1 MTDLQIKYQN
11 LVLDR
16 ERVARELELNERQI
30 SEVERH
36 NLETEDQARK
46 QLGIAQHQADSARI
60 QALASKSNA
69 ETNRLNYGVNYMN
82 AETNR
87 YNAETNRLNYG
98 VNAMNAETNR
108 LNYAVNAQNA
118 ATNARNAEINA
129 QNAQTNAGYLQLER
143 ILTPYKQNQL
153 AAQAEAARASAAAS
167 RASAADIGAKTDA
180 GYWQSAAWSN
190 YANTASGATRAL
202 TGLGLVSAGAKAAT
216 KAAGAGAAGSS
227 VLNFASLA
235 KYFTSEN
242 MVQGAMWNWVF
253 NQTDE
258 AVRNHRQSLE
268 RLSELRTK
276 YGLTKQQF
284 GSMTAEELRDFI
296 ENGVLPD
303 RFGHITSSGT
313 RAGGH
318 GIKVK

>member
-36 NLETEDQARK
+36 NLETEEQART

-60 QALASKSNA
+60 QALASRTNA

-87 YNAETNRLNYG
+87 YNAQTNRLNYG

-129 QNAQTNAGYLQLER
+129 QNARTNAGYLQLER
-143 ILTPYKQNQL
+143 LITPYKQEQL
-153 AAQAEAARASAAAS
+153 SAQADAARASAAAS

-180 GYWQSAAWSN
+180 GYWQSATWSN
-190 YANTASGATRAL
+190 YGNTASNASRAL
-202 TGLGLVSAGAKAAT
+202 TGFGAL
-216 KAAGAGAAGSS
+216 AAGATAAKSS
-227 VLNFASLA
+227 ASTSAAALGFGSLA
-235 KYFTSEN
+235 KSIGN
-242 MVQGAMWNWVF
+242 KVIQGYMWNWAF
-253 NQTDE
+253 DYTEDKLKNMKTFTD
-258 AVRNHRQSLE
+258 LE
-268 RLSELRTK
+268 RE
-276 YGLTKQQF
+276 YGLTKQQLE
-284 GSMTAEELRDFI
+284 SMTRDELKNLFAY
-296 ENGVLPD
+296 GTLPE
-303 RFGHITSSGT
+303 RFGHMDSYGI
-313 RAGGH
+313 RHGGH
-318 GIKVK
+318 GIKVTK

>member
-36 NLETEDQARK
+36 NLETEDQARQ

-129 QNAQTNAGYLQLER
+129 QNAQTNAGYLRLEQL
-143 ILTPYKQNQL
+143 LTPYKQNQL
-153 AAQAEAARASAAAS
+153 SAQAEASRASAAAS

-190 YANTASGATRAL
+190 YANTASSATRAL
-202 TGLGLVSAGAKAAT
+202 SGLGLVTAGAKAAT
-216 KAAGAGAAGSS
+216 SAGSAWAPAAG
-227 VLNFASLA
+227 LASLT
-235 KYFTSEN
+235 KYFNSGN
-242 MVQGAMWNWVF
+242 MVQGAMWHWAF
-253 NQTDE
+253 DQLDKQDSE
-258 AVRNHRQSLE
+258 RRQHLQ
-268 RLSELRTK
+268 RMNELRAK
-276 YGLTKQQF
+276 YGITEEQLI
-284 GSMTAEELRDFI
+284 SMTEAERRNFY
-296 ENGVLPD
+296 ENEVLPD
-303 RFGHITSSGT
+303 RFGHTSSSGV
-313 RAGGH
+313 RHGGH
-318 GIKVK
+318 GIYAK

>member
-46 QLGIAQHQADSARI
+46 QLGIAQHQAESARI

-129 QNAQTNAGYLQLER
+129 QNAQTNAGYLKLEQL
-143 ILTPYKQNQL
+143 LTPYKQAQL
-153 AAQAEAARASAAAS
+153 SAQAEASRASAAAS
-167 RASAADIGAKTDA
+167 RATAADIGAKTDA

-190 YANTASGATRAL
+190 YANTASSASRAL

-216 KAAGAGAAGSS
+216 SAGAAGSS
-227 VLNFASLA
+227 TLGLAALTKSFGSKMIQGYMWHWAFDRIDQTNQERKQTLQRMTELRA
-235 KYFTSEN
+235 KYGVTEQMLMSMSE
-242 MVQGAMWNWVF
+242 
-253 NQTDE
+253 E
-258 AVRNHRQSLE
+258 EIRNFLE
-268 RLSELRTK
+268 NE
-276 YGLTKQQF
+276 
-284 GSMTAEELRDFI
+284 
-296 ENGVLPD
+296 VLPD
-303 RFGHITSSGT
+303 RFGHLTSSGT